1 MKIDANKLKA
11 LRQKKGLTQEDL
23 AEKANVHPRTVQR
36 SEASS
41 FASRRTTRSFADA
54 LGVETSDLTVSVQIP
69 FGTVM
74 ILNSIIWSQVMI
86 LTAITLQDQ
95 PGSYESI
102 QNILGGAAASSLL
115 LLICLAGRYRRQSS
129 TI

>member
-1 MKIDANKLKA
+1 MKIDAKKLKE
-11 LRQKKGLTQEDL
+11 LRQKQGLTQEDL

-41 FASRRTTRSFADA
+41 FSSRRTTKSFADA
-54 LGVETSDLTVSVQIP
+54 LGVETSELTVSVQIP
-69 FGTVM
+69 FGATI
-74 ILNSIIWSQVMI
+74 ILNSIIWAMVMI

-95 PGSYESI
+95 PGGYESI
-102 QNILGGAAASSLL
+102 QNILSSAATSSLL
-115 LLICLAGRYRRQSS
+115 LFIWLIARYRRQSS